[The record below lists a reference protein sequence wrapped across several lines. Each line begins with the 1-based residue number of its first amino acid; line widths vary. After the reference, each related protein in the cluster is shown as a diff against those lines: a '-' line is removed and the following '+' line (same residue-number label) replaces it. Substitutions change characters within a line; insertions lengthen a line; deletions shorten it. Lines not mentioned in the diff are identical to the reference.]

1 MGKDYDFNSW
11 FSKILA
17 AIDTIWGKIAFI
29 GAIFCAGCISG
40 CYYKETIMMR
50 KQIEE
55 DELKRS
61 SWHQKEDNYRNQII
75 ELNNRIISL
84 QEKIQL
90 QNTENQSHETKE
102 KNNR

>member
-1 MGKDYDFNSW
+1 MGKNYDFSNW
-11 FSKILA
+11 LSKILA
-17 AIDTIWGKIAFI
+17 ALDTIWGKIAII
-29 GAIFCAGCISG
+29 GAILYAGFISG

-61 SWHQKEDNYRNQII
+61 SWYQKEDNYRNQII
-75 ELNNRIISL
+75 DLNNRIISL

-90 QNTENQSHETKE
+90 QNAVNQNYGTKE

>member
-1 MGKDYDFNSW
+1 MGKKYDLSNR

-17 AIDTIWGKIAFI
+17 ALDTTWGKTAVI
-29 GAIFCAGCISG
+29 GAIFYAGFISG

-61 SWHQKEDNYRNQII
+61 FWYQKEDNYRNQII
-75 ELNNRIISL
+75 DLNNRIISL

-90 QNTENQSHETKE
+90 QNTKYQYETKE
-102 KNNR
+102 NNR